1 MKHHPLTLA
10 IWIALTWATPDTT
23 QLIETISP

>member
-1 MKHHPLTLA
+1 MKHRALTLA
-10 IWIALTWATPDTT
+10 IWAALGWATPDTT